1 MADIKDL
8 REKMAKIATEARA
21 KLSEVTDN
29 TPEDRAA
36 EIEREFDAM
45 MADHDKLSERAA
57 RLEKAEKALRAAEAP
72 ADISKRPTF
81 EERSAPAIDQGEV
94 VDYRH
99 AFYEMIANGGID
111 GLDNEVRKVLR
122 QSEVRA
128 QTAGT
133 TTAGGY
139 TVPTELASFIEKSM
153 IASGPMYGDQ
163 LFTVINTT
171 GGNTFNIPTVD
182 DTAVTAG
189 AHTEGGTVTD
199 DGGKDVTFGQK
210 TLGAYA
216 FNSEWVRWSAELNVD
231 SVLNMESLLG
241 ELLGERLGRIANSK
255 LTTGSGSSD
264 VEGIVTNSAAGKTAA
279 ATNAV
284 TADEIIDLVHS
295 VDPAYRSAAST
306 AIMMDDTTLA
316 AVRKLKDGN
325 GNYLWQMGNYQAGVP
340 QSLLGYNVV
349 VNQDMAGIGDGASSK
364 VMLFG
369 DMSKFYVRK
378 VGAPSLY
385 VARERFAPDFG
396 ILGYIRFDGVLTNT
410 AAIKH
415 LALAAS

>member
-1 MADIKDL
+1 MAEVKDL
-8 REKMAKIATEARA
+8 REKMAKLATEARA
-21 KLSEVTDN
+21 KMSEVSDKTD
-29 TPEDRAA
+29 EARAA
-36 EIEREFDAM
+36 EVEREFDAM
-45 MADHDKLSERAA
+45 MAEHDRLAGVAERMQ
-57 RLEKAEKALRAAEAP
+57 KAEAALRSAQDIDVSRRPVAEA
-72 ADISKRPTF
+72 RQ
-81 EERSAPAIDQGEV
+81 APAVDEGFK
-94 VDYRH
+94 VDYRQ
-99 AFYEMIANGGID
+99 AFYTMIANGGLD
-111 GLDNEVRKVLR
+111 GLDSEVRNVLR
-122 QSEVRA
+122 GAEVRA

-139 TVPTELASFIEKSM
+139 TVPTELASFIEKAM
-153 IASGPMYGDQ
+153 IATGPMYDSS

-182 DTAVTAG
+182 DTSVSAV

-199 DGGKDVTFGQK
+199 DGGADVTFGQK

-216 FNSEWVRWSAELNVD
+216 FNTEWVRWSTELANDSILNV
-231 SVLNMESLLG
+231 ESLLG

-279 ATNAV
+279 AVAAV
-284 TADEIIDLVHS
+284 TADEIIDLLHS
-295 VDPAYRSAAST
+295 VDPAYRSSPST
-306 AIMMDDTTLA
+306 AIMMNDSTLA
-316 AVRKLKDGN
+316 AVRKLKDGQ
-325 GNYLWQMGNYQAGVP
+325 GNYLWAMGNYQAGVP
-340 QSLLGYNVV
+340 QNILGYNVV
-349 VNQDMAGIGDGASSK
+349 VNQAMDSLAAAKK

-378 VGAPSLY
+378 VGGPSLF
-385 VARERFAPDFG
+385 VARERFAPDYG

-415 LALAAS
+415 LITAAS

>member
-1 MADIKDL
+1 MADIKEL
-8 REKMAKIATEARA
+8 REKMARIATEARS
-21 KLSEVTDN
+21 KLSEVTDA
-29 TPEDRAA
+29 TPEARAA

-45 MADHDKLSERAA
+45 MADHDKLAAKVERLAKVEA
-57 RLEKAEKALRAAEAP
+57 ALRAGEAV
-72 ADISKRPTF
+72 DLSKRPTF
-81 EERSAPAIDQGEV
+81 EQRSAPAVDAGLSM
-94 VDYRH
+94 DYRA
-99 AFYEMIANGGID
+99 AFAEMIAAGGD
-111 GLDNEVRKVLR
+111 AYVDQEVRNVLR
-122 QSEVRA
+122 EHRT

-139 TVPTELASFIEKSM
+139 TVPTELATFIEKSM
-153 IASGPMYGDQ
+153 IATGPMYDSA
-163 LFTVINTT
+163 LFTVIDSTD
-171 GGNTFNIPTVD
+171 GRTFNIPTVN
-182 DTAVTAG
+182 DTAVTAE

-216 FNSEWVRWSAELNVD
+216 FDTEWVRWSAELNAD
-231 SVLNMESLLG
+231 SILNMESLLG

-279 ATNAV
+279 ATNAI
-284 TADEIIDLVHS
+284 TADEIIDLIHS
-295 VDPAYRSAAST
+295 VDPAYRTSPRT
-306 AIMMDDTTLA
+306 AIMMNDSTLA
-316 AVRKLKDGN
+316 AVRKLKDGQ
-325 GNYLWQMGNYQAGVP
+325 GNYLWQMGNYQAGLP
-340 QSLLGYNVV
+340 QNILGYNVV
-349 VNQDMAGIGDGASSK
+349 VNQAMDSLAAAKK
-364 VMLFG
+364 VVLFG

-385 VARERFAPDFG
+385 VARERFAPDYG

-415 LALAAS
+415 LITAAS

>member
-8 REKMAKIATEARA
+8 REKMARIATEARA
-21 KLSEVTDN
+21 KLSEVTDE
-29 TPEDRAA
+29 TPEERAA
-36 EIEREFDAM
+36 EVEREFDAM
-45 MADHDKLSERAA
+45 MADHDKLSARAE
-57 RLEKAEKALRAAEAP
+57 RLEKAEAALRAADAP

-81 EERSAPAIDQGEV
+81 EQRSAPAVDHGEI

-99 AFYEMIANGGID
+99 AFYEMVSNGGVD
-111 GLDNEVRKVLR
+111 GLDNEVRQVLR
-122 QSEVRA
+122 QGEARA

-133 TTAGGY
+133 NSAGGF
-139 TVPTELASFIEKSM
+139 TVPTELATFIEKSM

-163 LFTVINTT
+163 YFTTINTT
-171 GGNTFNIPTVD
+171 AGNAFNIPTVD
-182 DTAVTAG
+182 DTAVTAE
-189 AHTEGGTVTD
+189 AHTEGTQPTD
-199 DGGKDVTFGQK
+199 DGGKDATFAQK
-210 TLGAYA
+210 TLNAFA
-216 FNSEWVRWSAELNVD
+216 FNSEWVRWSAELNMD

-264 VEGIVTNSAAGKTAA
+264 VEGIVTNSAAGVTAA
-279 ATNAV
+279 ATGAI
-284 TADEIIDLVHS
+284 TADEIIDLIHS
-295 VDPAYRSAAST
+295 VDPAYRASPNS
-306 AIMMDDTTLA
+306 AIMMNDSTLA

-340 QSLLGYNVV
+340 QTILGYNVV
-349 VNQDMAGIGDGASSK
+349 VNQDMDSLAAAKK

-415 LALAAS
+415 LITAAS

>member
-1 MADIKDL
+1 MAEVKDL
-8 REKMAKIATEARA
+8 REKMAKLATEARA
-21 KLSEVTDN
+21 KMSEVSDKTD
-29 TPEDRAA
+29 EARAA
-36 EIEREFDAM
+36 EVEREFDAM
-45 MADHDKLSERAA
+45 MAEHDRLAGIAERMQ
-57 RLEKAEKALRAAEAP
+57 KAEAALRSAQDIDVSRRPVAEA
-72 ADISKRPTF
+72 RQ
-81 EERSAPAIDQGEV
+81 APAVDEGFK
-94 VDYRH
+94 VDYRQ
-99 AFYEMIANGGID
+99 AFYTMIANGGLD
-111 GLDNEVRKVLR
+111 GLDSEVRNVLR
-122 QSEVRA
+122 GAEVRA

-139 TVPTELASFIEKSM
+139 TVPTELASFIEKAM
-153 IASGPMYGDQ
+153 IATGPMYDSS

-182 DTAVTAG
+182 DTSVSAV

-199 DGGKDVTFGQK
+199 DGGSDVTFGQK

-216 FNSEWVRWSAELNVD
+216 FNTEWVRWSTELANDSILNV
-231 SVLNMESLLG
+231 ESLLG

-264 VEGIVTNSAAGKTAA
+264 VEGIVTNSTAGKTAA
-279 ATNAV
+279 ATAAV
-284 TADEIIDLVHS
+284 TADEIIDLLHS
-295 VDPAYRSAAST
+295 VDPAYRSSPST
-306 AIMMDDTTLA
+306 AIMMNDSTLA

-340 QSLLGYNVV
+340 QNILGYNVV
-349 VNQDMAGIGDGASSK
+349 VNQAMDSLAAAKK

-378 VGAPSLY
+378 VGGPSLF
-385 VARERFAPDFG
+385 VARERFAPDYG
-396 ILGYIRFDGVLTNT
+396 ILGYVRYDGVLTNT

-415 LALAAS
+415 LITAAS

>member
-1 MADIKDL
+1 LAKAD
-8 REKMAKIATEARA
+8 A
-21 KLSEVTDN
+21 
-29 TPEDRAA
+29 
-36 EIEREFDAM
+36 
-45 MADHDKLSERAA
+45 
-57 RLEKAEKALRAAEAP
+57 ALRAADAP

-81 EERSAPAIDQGEV
+81 EQRSAPAVDHGQV

-99 AFYEMIANGGID
+99 AFYEMVSNGGVD
-111 GLDNEVRKVLR
+111 GLDNEVRQVLR
-122 QSEVRA
+122 QGEARA

-133 TTAGGY
+133 NTAGGF

-163 LFTVINTT
+163 YFTTINTT
-171 GGNTFNIPTVD
+171 AGNAFNIPTVD
-182 DTAVTAG
+182 DTTVAAE
-189 AHTEGGTVTD
+189 AHTEGTQPTD
-199 DGGKDVTFGQK
+199 DGGKDATFAQK
-210 TLGAYA
+210 TLNAFA
-216 FNSEWVRWSAELNVD
+216 FNSEWVRWSAELNMD

-264 VEGIVTNSAAGKTAA
+264 VEGIVTNSAAGVTAA
-279 ATNAV
+279 ATGAI
-284 TADEIIDLVHS
+284 TADEVIDLIHS
-295 VDPAYRSAAST
+295 VDPAYRASPNS
-306 AIMMDDTTLA
+306 AIMMNDSTLA

-340 QSLLGYNVV
+340 QTLLGYNVV
-349 VNQDMAGIGDGASSK
+349 VNQDMDSLAAAKK

-415 LALAAS
+415 LITAAA

>member
-8 REKMAKIATEARA
+8 REKMARIATEARA
-21 KLSEVTDN
+21 KLSEVTDE
-29 TPEDRAA
+29 TPEERAA
-36 EIEREFDAM
+36 EVEREFDAM
-45 MADHDKLSERAA
+45 MADHDKLSARAE
-57 RLEKAEKALRAAEAP
+57 RLEKAEAALRAADAP

-81 EERSAPAIDQGEV
+81 EQRSAPAVDHGEI

-99 AFYEMIANGGID
+99 AFYEMVSNGGVD
-111 GLDNEVRKVLR
+111 GLDNEVRQVLR
-122 QSEVRA
+122 QGEARA

-133 TTAGGY
+133 NSAGGF
-139 TVPTELASFIEKSM
+139 TVPTELATFIEKSM

-163 LFTVINTT
+163 YFTTINTT
-171 GGNTFNIPTVD
+171 AGNTFNIPTVD
-182 DTAVTAG
+182 DTTVTAE
-189 AHTEGGTVTD
+189 AHTEGTQPTD
-199 DGGKDVTFGQK
+199 DGGKDATFAQK
-210 TLGAYA
+210 TLNAYA
-216 FNSEWVRWSAELNVD
+216 FNSEWVRWSAELNMD

-264 VEGIVTNSAAGKTAA
+264 VEGIVTNSAAGVTAA
-279 ATNAV
+279 ATGAI
-284 TADEIIDLVHS
+284 TADEIIDLIHS
-295 VDPAYRSAAST
+295 VDPAYRASPNS
-306 AIMMDDTTLA
+306 AIMMNDSTLA

-340 QSLLGYNVV
+340 QTLLGYNVV
-349 VNQDMAGIGDGASSK
+349 VNQDMDSLAAAKK

-415 LALAAS
+415 LITAAA

>member
-8 REKMAKIATEARA
+8 REKMANIATEARA
-21 KLSEVTDN
+21 KLSEVTDE
-29 TPEDRAA
+29 TPEERAA
-36 EIEREFDAM
+36 EVEREFDAM
-45 MADHDKLSERAA
+45 MADHDKLSARAERLA
-57 RLEKAEKALRAAEAP
+57 KADAALRAADAP

-81 EERSAPAIDQGEV
+81 EQRSAPAVDHGQV

-99 AFYEMIANGGID
+99 AFYEMVSNGGVD
-111 GLDNEVRKVLR
+111 GLDNEVRQVLR
-122 QSEVRA
+122 QGEARA

-133 TTAGGY
+133 NTAGGF

-163 LFTVINTT
+163 YFTTINTT
-171 GGNTFNIPTVD
+171 AGNAFNIPTVD
-182 DTAVTAG
+182 DTTVAAE
-189 AHTEGGTVTD
+189 AHTEGTQPTD
-199 DGGKDVTFGQK
+199 DGGKDATFAQK
-210 TLGAYA
+210 TLNAFA
-216 FNSEWVRWSAELNVD
+216 FNSEWVRWSAELNMD

-264 VEGIVTNSAAGKTAA
+264 VEGIVTNSAAGVTAA
-279 ATNAV
+279 ATGAI
-284 TADEIIDLVHS
+284 TADEVIDLIHS
-295 VDPAYRSAAST
+295 VDPAYRASPNS
-306 AIMMDDTTLA
+306 AIMMNDSTLA

-340 QSLLGYNVV
+340 QTLLGYNVV
-349 VNQDMAGIGDGASSK
+349 VNQDMDSLAAAKK

-415 LALAAS
+415 LITAAA